1 MAVRIIDATTMDD
14 VKRFRPIRGS
24 GRNLRAR
31 GPQTDAEGKK
41 APRCAR

>member
-1 MAVRIIDATTMDD
+1 MAAHVIDATTMGD
-14 VKRFRPIRGS
+14 VKHFRPIRGS